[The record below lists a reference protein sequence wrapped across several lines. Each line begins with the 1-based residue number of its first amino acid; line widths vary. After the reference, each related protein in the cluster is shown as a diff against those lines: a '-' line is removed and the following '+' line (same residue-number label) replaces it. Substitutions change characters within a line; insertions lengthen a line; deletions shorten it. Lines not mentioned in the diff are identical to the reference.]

1 MSAVTHSL
9 VAQYSA
15 LGAAHYLGRLR
26 LSLLAAAVRRR
37 TALLRLARTLV
48 SRQAR
53 RRAAS
58 STGSGLV
65 GAGWIVQHLL
75 RGRTRCHHTIA
86 ARNRV
91 GVTFFGRGGI
101 ECRTRDLLEQIAV
114 DRACCGPNQSGG
126 SDNRGCVSWST
137 SHRIVARARSVPW
150 RRLLAVESTPSCS
163 SCCMTERARCCVV
176 SSSSPTCAVDTVS
189 QPSASISDTARAYS
203 VEKLSAALGILAVS
217 EYRPFACSTASPRA
231 TISRIAPAHDHV
243 VHVGWLAL
251 GGSTSTLRRQ
261 RTTNLRCRKARSVA
275 SHLRNRDH
283 LALLQHLP
291 HELLEAWL
299 RASIVLAMLLIRRCG
314 SLGRQ
319 WTRLVGCLAHKECRR
334 WLIQVRRGLDLQA
347 VHMRISISNNITSGA
362 RRMARTSRRDR
373 ACTPRRP

>member
-1 MSAVTHSL
+1 MYILVKAGASCAHVSAVTHSL

-114 DRACCGPNQSGG
+114 DRACCGSNQSGG
-126 SDNRGCVSWST
+126 SDNRGCVSWSPRT
-137 SHRIVARARSVPW
+137 GSLR
-150 RRLLAVESTPSCS
+150 
-163 SCCMTERARCCVV
+163 
-176 SSSSPTCAVDTVS
+176 
-189 QPSASISDTARAYS
+189 
-203 VEKLSAALGILAVS
+203 
-217 EYRPFACSTASPRA
+217 ACSQY
-231 TISRIAPAHDHV
+231 
-243 VHVGWLAL
+243 L
-251 GGSTSTLRRQ
+251 GGACLRWRV
-261 RTTNLRCRKARSVA
+261 R
-275 SHLRNRDH
+275 H
-283 LALLQHLP
+283 LARV
-291 HELLEAWL
+291 A
-299 RASIVLAMLLIRRCG
+299 A
-314 SLGRQ
+314 
-319 WTRLVGCLAHKECRR
+319 
-334 WLIQVRRGLDLQA
+334 
-347 VHMRISISNNITSGA
+347 
-362 RRMARTSRRDR
+362 
-373 ACTPRRP
+373 